1 MAVVSH
7 GSGQGHLPTA
17 RKQKKTELYFLRSNG
32 GFSVNSIGSVT
43 SVHVPTAASMSAQV
57 SARPNKVA
65 GEPAPQVAGVSK
77 NALDVKQKEKP
88 DMLANLKA
96 IEAQLAER
104 AKQAADVNSLDI
116 SYNKKLAEL
125 SVKVEQQQTGDLIRE
140 LKFKDYKAM
149 VYGPHGYKGAYVDTV
164 A

>member
-1 MAVVSH
+1 MN
-7 GSGQGHLPTA
+7 T
-17 RKQKKTELYFLRSNG
+17 
-32 GFSVNSIGSVT
+32 ISVT
-43 SVHVPTAASMSAQV
+43 SVNVPTAASMSAQV

-65 GEPAPQVAGVSK
+65 GEPAPQVAGLSK
-77 NALDVKQKEKP
+77 NALDIKQKEKP

-96 IEAQLAER
+96 IEAQIAER

-149 VYGPHGYKGAYVDTV
+149 AYGQYGFKGAYVDT
-164 A
+164 AA

>member
-1 MAVVSH
+1 MN
-7 GSGQGHLPTA
+7 T
-17 RKQKKTELYFLRSNG
+17 
-32 GFSVNSIGSVT
+32 ISVT
-43 SVHVPTAASMSAQV
+43 SVNVPTAASMSQQV

-88 DMLANLKA
+88 DMLATLKA
-96 IEAQLAER
+96 IEAQIAER
-104 AKQAADVNSLDI
+104 AQQARDVNRLDI
-116 SYNKKLAEL
+116 SYNKKEALL
-125 SVKVEQQQTGDLIRE
+125 SVKVQEQQTGDLIRE

-149 VYGPHGYKGAYVDTV
+149 LYGPHGYKGAYVDVV

>member
-1 MAVVSH
+1 MN
-7 GSGQGHLPTA
+7 T
-17 RKQKKTELYFLRSNG
+17 
-32 GFSVNSIGSVT
+32 ISVT
-43 SVHVPTAASMSAQV
+43 SVNVPTAASMSAQV

-65 GEPAPQVAGVSK
+65 GEPAPLVAGLSN

-96 IEAQLAER
+96 IEVQIAER
-104 AKQAADVNSLDI
+104 AKQAKDVNSLDI

-125 SVKVEQQQTGDLIRE
+125 SVKVEEQQTGDLIRE
-140 LKFKDYKAM
+140 LKFKDYKAT
-149 VYGPHGYKGAYVDTV
+149 VYGPHGFKGAYVDID

>member
-1 MAVVSH
+1 M
-7 GSGQGHLPTA
+7 
-17 RKQKKTELYFLRSNG
+17 
-32 GFSVNSIGSVT
+32 NSMSSVT
-43 SVHVPTAASMSAQV
+43 SVNVPVAASMSAQV

-65 GEPAPQVAGVSK
+65 GEPAPQVAGLSR
-77 NALDVKQKEKP
+77 NALEVKQKEKP
-88 DMLANLKA
+88 DMLANIKL
-96 IEAQLAER
+96 IEAQIAER

-125 SVKVEQQQTGDLIRE
+125 TVKVQQQQTGDLIRE

-149 VYGPHGYKGAYVDTV
+149 VYGPHGYKGAYVDVV